1 MYTYSLHAVM
11 DLATFPELPLNSY
24 GLATSTCVLGC
35 ANVAAPSAPP
45 NPA

>member
-1 MYTYSLHAVM
+1 MHTYSLHAVM